1 MEVVNSIS
9 QSATVHPVGE
19 RRTYNQI
26 CSLAAA
32 LDVIG
37 ERWTLLIVR
46 DLGFGPRRYGEL
58 LDGLP
63 GIGEGL
69 LAQRLRHLEANGIVR
84 RNFSPAAGAV
94 VYELDER
101 GLSLFEALVPLARWG
116 IDLVRDLEDGRADHV
131 LLTLRSRLD
140 ASQSVG
146 VHESYELRIDDEPYT
161 IVADDGTLR
170 IERGA
175 APDATVHVTLDL
187 ATAMLLG
194 TRQMTLAEARRRG
207 LSKVEGDKAAIARY
221 GRLLR
226 GFVLK

>member
-1 MEVVNSIS
+1 M
-9 QSATVHPVGE
+9 
-19 RRTYNQI
+19 RRSYNQI

-69 LAQRLRHLEANGIVR
+69 LAQRLRHLEGHDIVR
-84 RNFSPAAGAV
+84 RSFSPSANAV
-94 VYELDER
+94 VYELTER
-101 GLSLFEALVPLARWG
+101 GCALFDALIPLARWG
-116 IDLVRDLEDGRADHV
+116 IDLVRDLGGGRADHV

-140 ASQSVG
+140 PSQSVG
-146 VHESYELRIDDEPYT
+146 VHETYELRIDDERYT
-161 IVADDGTLR
+161 ITADDGTLR
-170 IERGA
+170 IERGE
-175 APDATVHVTLDL
+175 APDAVVHVTLDL
-187 ATAMLLG
+187 ETALRLG
-194 TRQMTLAEARRRG
+194 TREMTLSEARKNG
-207 LSKVEGDKAAIARY
+207 LSKVEGDKAAVERY

-226 GFVLK
+226 GFVRA